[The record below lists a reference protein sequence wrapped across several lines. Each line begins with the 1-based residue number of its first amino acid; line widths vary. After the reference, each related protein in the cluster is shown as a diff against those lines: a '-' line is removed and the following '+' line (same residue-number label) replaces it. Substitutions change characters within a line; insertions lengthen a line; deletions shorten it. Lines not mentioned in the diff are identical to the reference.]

1 VSGPVASGLGRWFP
15 SAFTKASAAFH
26 GVAAV
31 TLALDSSQF
40 PFVVS
45 GLVANHMI
53 LSTVGLV
60 PRGTLLGPNI
70 TCLPAAAA
78 ARGQVALTIDD
89 GPDAAVTPAVLEIL
103 DHYKVR
109 ATFFAIGSQIL
120 AEPDIAREIVRR
132 GHGLE
137 NHSATHPYHFSLL
150 GVRGMTNEVANG
162 QKLIRQVTGFESRFF
177 RAPAGLRN
185 PLLQPVLSSMG
196 LRLAS
201 WTRRGFDTVELD
213 PTRVRRRLL
222 DGLAAGDIILQHDG
236 AAARTQ
242 SGQPVILEVLPS
254 VLDAFNARG
263 LSAVTLGEAFS

>member
-1 VSGPVASGLGRWFP
+1 MVL
-15 SAFTKASAAFH
+15 
-26 GVAAV
+26 
-31 TLALDSSQF
+31 
-40 PFVVS
+40 S

-70 TCLPAAAA
+70 TRLSAAAV

-89 GPDAAVTPAVLEIL
+89 GPDPAVTPAVLEIL

-109 ATFFAIGSQIL
+109 ATFFAIGSAIL
-120 AEPDIAREIVRR
+120 AAPDLAQDIVRR

-150 GVRGMTNEVANG
+150 GVRSMTNEVAAG
-162 QKLIRQVTGFESRFF
+162 QAVIREVTGFDSQFF

-196 LRLAS
+196 LRLVS
-201 WTRRGFDTVELD
+201 WTRRGFDTVERD
-213 PTRVRRRLL
+213 PARVRSRLL
-222 DGLAAGDIILQHDG
+222 DGLAAGDIILLHDG

-254 VLDAFNARG
+254 VLEAFAARG
-263 LSAVTLGEAFS
+263 LTAVTLREALS